1 MNVGPTKKSGRLM
14 SETPEP
20 TAPESTGRP
29 STPRRILTFVVFTAL
44 AVGLLWWLGH
54 GTWSAYQ
61 EYRQASQGAEESA
74 PVGYVGVSLRRT
86 YNDKPPRF
94 IDATGGRKRLWA
106 ARGADGQPEFYDVTD
121 AAFAVD
127 TVSGGYGRDSIAG
140 IDFPLFE
147 KPDSSRVRQ
156 FRDQQPIW
164 GLALPDGVRAYPRD
178 LLRKIEV
185 VNEEGG
191 IPFAI
196 VFDRQH
202 NAARFYD
209 RRVEGRPV
217 TFGTT
222 GYAVGESDD
231 PQSGR
236 PLLYDRRTKSLW
248 LPEEKELVCV
258 NGPLKGTRLPS
269 TFQPQET
276 TWGAWVAGHPNTLVL
291 IGSDRDDEHKPIPT
305 E

>member
-1 MNVGPTKKSGRLM
+1 MIDEIGPNPM
-14 SETPEP
+14 SHFSVT
-20 TAPESTGRP
+20 TAPESPRRP
-29 STPRRILTFVVFTAL
+29 STLRRIVTYAL
-44 AVGLLWWLGH
+44 GAALSVGILWWVGR

-61 EYRQASQGAEESA
+61 EYRLASREAEEGV

-94 IDATGGRKRLWA
+94 FDTTGSRKRLWA
-106 ARGADGQPEFYDVTD
+106 AKGVDGQPEFYDVTD

-127 TVSGGYGRDSIAG
+127 NVSGGYGRDSIPG
-140 IDFPLFE
+140 IDYPLFE
-147 KPDSSRVRQ
+147 RLDSPRARR
-156 FRDQQPIW
+156 FRDQHEIW
-164 GLALPDGVRAYPRD
+164 GLTLPDVARAYPRD

-185 VNEEGG
+185 VNDEGG
-191 IPFAI
+191 VPFAI

-202 NAARFYD
+202 DVARFYD
-209 RRVEGRPV
+209 RRVDGRPV

-222 GYAVGESDD
+222 GYALGDSDD

-248 LPEEKELVCV
+248 LPEEKALVCV
-258 NGPLKGTRLPS
+258 NGPLKGTRLPAALR
-269 TFQPQET
+269 PEPT
-276 TWGAWVAGHPNTLVL
+276 TWGAWVAGHPQTVVLV
-291 IGSDRDDEHKPIPT
+291 GSDRDDDRKPIPA

>member
-1 MNVGPTKKSGRLM
+1 M
-14 SETPEP
+14 SHPSDT
-20 TAPESTGRP
+20 TADEARHRP
-29 STPRRILTFVVFTAL
+29 SILRRIVTIGLGTAL
-44 AVGLLWWLGH
+44 AVGLLWWLGR

-61 EYRQASQGAEESA
+61 EYRLASQGAEESA

-94 IDATGGRKRLWA
+94 FDTAGGRKRLWA
-106 ARGADGQPEFYDVTD
+106 AKGADGQPEFYDVSD

-127 TVSGGYGRDSIAG
+127 KVSGGYGRDSIAG
-140 IDFPLFE
+140 IDYPLFE
-147 KPDSSRVRQ
+147 GPDSPRVRQ
-156 FRDQQPIW
+156 FRDQHAIY
-164 GLALPDGVRAYPRD
+164 GLALPDGARAYPRD

-185 VNEEGG
+185 VNDEGG

-209 RRVEGRPV
+209 RRVEGSPV

-222 GYAVGESDD
+222 GYALGDSDD
-231 PQSGR
+231 PQAGR
-236 PLLYDRRTKSLW
+236 PLLYDRKTKSLW
-248 LPEEKELVCV
+248 LPEERDLVCV
-258 NGPLKGTRLPS
+258 NGPFKGTRLAA
-269 TFQPQET
+269 TLQPQQT
-276 TWGAWVAGHPNTLVL
+276 TWGAWVAGHPQTRVLV
-291 IGSDRDDEHKPIPT
+291 GSDRDDDHKPIPT